1 MVKPLRRRVYE
12 QLRETLTAKEFD
24 RLDAQSSWDEQVTVC
39 STQMVKGLEYAAVKV
54 VQPGSIEENAPSRIV
69 AAADLYV
76 AMTRPTQRLLI
87 VRTNADEKLLKL

>member
-1 MVKPLRRRVYE
+1 M
-12 QLRETLTAKEFD
+12 
-24 RLDAQSSWDEQVTVC
+24 
-39 STQMVKGLEYAAVKV
+39 V
-54 VQPGSIEENAPSRIV
+54 VQPGIIEENAPSRIV